1 MELLFSLLGNFLQ
14 VGLFS
19 FGGGYATIPL
29 IQEYIVEGQGWL
41 TYQELTDIL
50 TISQM
55 TPGPIAVNTSTFV
68 GTRIAGFPGAVF
80 ATVGCVLPGVLMS
93 VALYYFFRKYNGIQG
108 VSDVLAGLRAT
119 SVGLIAA
126 AAGSILLIALTGS
139 SELGQGSGIGAA
151 TAGVFAGMLFML
163 RKWKWSPMLVMAVSG
178 GLGALLF
185 GVLGLK
191 I

>member
-1 MELLFSLLGNFLQ
+1 M
-14 VGLFS
+14 
-19 FGGGYATIPL
+19 
-29 IQEYIVEGQGWL
+29 
-41 TYQELTDIL
+41 
-50 TISQM
+50 
-55 TPGPIAVNTSTFV
+55 
-68 GTRIAGFPGAVF
+68 
-80 ATVGCVLPGVLMS
+80 
-93 VALYYFFRKYNGIQG
+93 
-108 VSDVLAGLRAT
+108 LAGLRAT

-185 GVLGLK
+185 GVLGL
-191 I
+191 

>member
-1 MELLFSLLGNFLQ
+1 
-14 VGLFS
+14 
-19 FGGGYATIPL
+19 
-29 IQEYIVEGQGWL
+29 
-41 TYQELTDIL
+41 
-50 TISQM
+50 M

-80 ATVGCVLPGVLMS
+80 ATVGCVLPGILMS

-185 GVLGLK
+185 GVFVL
-191 I
+191 